1 MMRVTDLMVLLEA
14 VYEEYGNVVINTVN
28 EETGE
33 IRYID
38 GAAATGY
45 ELTLTHTDYG
55 TAIAEDDEDDEF
67 FIVEVDA
74 SMTTE
79 EFLQTLALLGLCD
92 DCKSCDSCTH
102 SNQFT
107 LDDVASCNCC
117 EDYSYY
123 TPKSRY

>member
-55 TAIAEDDEDDEF
+55 TAIVEDDEDDEF
-67 FIVEVDA
+67 FIAEIDA

-79 EFLQTLALLGLCD
+79 EFLQTLALLGL
-92 DCKSCDSCTH
+92 
-102 SNQFT
+102 
-107 LDDVASCNCC
+107 
-117 EDYSYY
+117 
-123 TPKSRY
+123 R